1 MENIELLLFKWNIIY
16 NCRNG
21 YLDFEYFEK
30 VKNGLSVNGILE
42 D

>member
-21 YLDFEYFEK
+21 YPDPEYLEK
-30 VKNGLSVNGILE
+30 VKNGLSANGISE